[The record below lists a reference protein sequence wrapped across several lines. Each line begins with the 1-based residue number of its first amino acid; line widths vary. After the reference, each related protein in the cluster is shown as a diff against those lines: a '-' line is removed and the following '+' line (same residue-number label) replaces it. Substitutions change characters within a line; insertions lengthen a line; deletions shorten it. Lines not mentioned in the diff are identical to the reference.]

1 LSVEDNYNGLN
12 YINGTILIVTDDLDM
27 NIVLSG
33 VFALNGFKCFK
44 CTSAEEAL
52 ELFDKHLDQVD
63 SMIINGKI
71 AEDRGAMLIV
81 KSKTKK
87 PGVKILVI
95 ANNDNAKTRVLTYG
109 ADDFLIKPVSA
120 EVLTN
125 RVITLL
131 ARRQSVS
138 YF

>member
-1 LSVEDNYNGLN
+1 MSIEDNYDRLN
-12 YINGTILIVTDDLDM
+12 YINGTILIVTDEIDM

-52 ELFDKHLDQVD
+52 KTFDEFVDEVD
-63 SMIINGKI
+63 SMIIDGRI
-71 AEDRGAMLIV
+71 AADRGAMMIT

-87 PGVKILVI
+87 PRVKIVVV
-95 ANNDNAKTRVLTYG
+95 ANNDNNKTRVLGYG
-109 ADDFLIKPVSA
+109 ADDFMLKPVSA

-125 RVITLL
+125 RVITQL
-131 ARRQSVS
+131 ARR
-138 YF
+138 

>member
-1 LSVEDNYNGLN
+1 
-12 YINGTILIVTDDLDM
+12 M

-52 ELFDKHLDQVD
+52 ELFDKHLDEVD

-87 PGVKILVI
+87 PSVRILVI

-125 RVITLL
+125 RVITQL